1 MTKAAAAPA
10 GATARVAGRA
20 AAPGDARRGR
30 PGRLVTALAAT
41 GAARAAYA
49 ALTRRPPGE
58 AALWERRNHRGEV
71 LTLLEGP
78 ATAVGTAVAA
88 ACAPGVPGRWR
99 AAGVLAAVAGAG
111 FGTYDD
117 MAGSSDRRGFK
128 GHLGALAKGEVTSG
142 GLKIVGLGA
151 AGLAA
156 GALVQRRPV
165 DKLLAGVVVA
175 GTANLINLF
184 DLRPGRA
191 AKAVLIAGTPR
202 LLRGGPAAA
211 LAAAPVGAAAA
222 LLPEDLGEK
231 SMLGD
236 AGANVLGAALGV
248 AFAAGSSRKG
258 LLAKALVLTA
268 LTAASE
274 KVSFTK
280 VIAGNR
286 PLNTIDM
293 LGRRPAAAPA
303 PRQPAAEGATAPA

>member
-1 MTKAAAAPA
+1 MTKAAASSVPPAPA
-10 GATARVAGRA
+10 RAGS
-20 AAPGDARRGR
+20 RRGR
-30 PGRLVTALAAT
+30 SGRLITALAAT

-58 AALWERRNHRGEV
+58 AAMWERRNHRGEV

-78 ATAVGTAVAA
+78 ATAVGAA
-88 ACAPGVPGRWR
+88 LATACAPGVPGRWR

-111 FGTYDD
+111 LGTYDD
-117 MAGSSDRRGFK
+117 LAGSSDRRGFK
-128 GHLGALAKGEVTSG
+128 GHLGALAKGELTTG
-142 GLKIVGLGA
+142 GAKIVGLGA

-191 AKAVLIAGTPR
+191 AKAVLLAGAPT
-202 LLRGGPAAA
+202 LLRGGPAAS

-222 LLPEDLGEK
+222 LLPEDLGERA
-231 SMLGD
+231 MLGD
-236 AGANVLGAALGV
+236 AGANALGAALGV
-248 AFAAGSSRKG
+248 ALAAGSSRTS
-258 LLAKALVLTA
+258 LLAKALVVGA

-280 VIAGNR
+280 VIAGN
-286 PLNTIDM
+286 PTLNAIDM
-293 LGRRPAAAPA
+293 LGRRAPA
-303 PRQPAAEGATAPA
+303 PAAVPRQLSAEDPVASA